1 MTGGDAAEGAFS
13 GADANGDGI
22 DGPDTA
28 PIPLPPASPFAPFS
42 WTAISPT
49 SPPDGAPPLDD
60 EQYSQVS
67 QPPAATIGAT
77 PAQRPEPGYGHT
89 PVRGGDRFARQAFPF
104 TPPPPAGRRRTRI
117 ALAIGAAAA
126 VIAGAIVTVTV
137 STSDG
142 GGQDGQSATG
152 SVSNESHQRDD
163 AAETKLRA
171 LLPPGYEPSAC
182 TAVDPEGNATATI
195 RCTANTDSGGPQSA
209 IFSLFGDAAALR
221 AAFTKATAD
230 NSVVVCP
237 GNIQSPGPWR
247 RNSAPQQSAG
257 DLLCALDTSRTPI
270 MAWTSTRDLLL
281 AEITGELP
289 TTSLSGLYSWWTTHS

>member
-1 MTGGDAAEGAFS
+1 MSTTVGGEAVTGGDAAERAFG
-13 GADANGDGI
+13 GADATGDGI

-49 SPPDGAPPLDD
+49 PPSDGAPPLDD
-60 EQYSQVS
+60 EQYSQLS
-67 QPPAATIGAT
+67 QPPAARIGAT

-89 PVRGGDRFARQAFPF
+89 PVRQEDRFARLASPF
-104 TPPPPAGRRRTRI
+104 TPTPPAGRRRTRI
-117 ALAIGAAAA
+117 ALAIGAAA
-126 VIAGAIVTVTV
+126 VIAGAIVTVAV
-137 STSDG
+137 NVGDG
-142 GGQDGQSATG
+142 GGEDGQSATG
-152 SVSNESHQRDD
+152 SVSNGPHQRDD
-163 AAETKLRA
+163 VAETKLRT

-209 IFSLFGDAAALR
+209 TFSLFGDAAALR

-237 GNIQSPGPWR
+237 GNIQTPVLCPTGVSRAFGEVR
-247 RNSAPQQSAG
+247 R
-257 DLLCALDTSRTPI
+257 
-270 MAWTSTRDLLL
+270 
-281 AEITGELP
+281 
-289 TTSLSGLYSWWTTHS
+289 

>member
-1 MTGGDAAEGAFS
+1 MTGGDAVEGAFG
-13 GADANGDGI
+13 GADATEDGI

-28 PIPLPPASPFAPFS
+28 PIPLPPASPFTPFS
-42 WTAISPT
+42 WAAIPPT
-49 SPPDGAPPLDD
+49 SPSDGAPPLGE
-60 EQYSQVS
+60 EQYSQVR

-89 PVRGGDRFARQAFPF
+89 PVRREDRFARQASPF
-104 TPPPPAGRRRTRI
+104 TPTPPAGRRRTRL
-117 ALAIGAAAA
+117 ALAITAAA
-126 VIAGAIVTVTV
+126 VIAGAIVTVAV

-142 GGQDGQSATG
+142 GGEDGQNGTG
-152 SVSNESHQRDD
+152 SVSNGPHPRDD
-163 AAETKLRA
+163 AAETKLRT
-171 LLPPGYEPSAC
+171 LLPTGYGPSAC

-195 RCTANTDSGGPQSA
+195 RCTANTDPGGPQSA
-209 IFSLFGDAAALR
+209 TFSLFGDAAALR

-281 AEITGELP
+281 AEITGDLP